1 MSAEAAPVVADTAA
15 PEGMYYRVAANDG
28 VEFKVSELAIQQ
40 SETLQRLVSTM
51 CYTPEDVEKK
61 DAIPIENIDG
71 ATLKLVFEWCEHH
84 KGEAIPEDDDSVPK
98 NVVIP
103 EFDAKL
109 MEIDNEQLFNLICA
123 ANYLNIKQLLNVSCK
138 KVANMAKGKSPEEL
152 RVIFEIPTDEEDEAA
167 EKAAKEAEE
176 KAAKEAAEKKAAE
189 KDTTAKG
196 GEEKNAADKE
206 TEKDVQGTSE
216 SA

>member
-1 MSAEAAPVVADTAA
+1 MSAEAAPVVADASA
-15 PEGMYYRVAANDG
+15 PEGMYYRVAGNDG

-40 SETLQRLVSTM
+40 SETLNRLITTM
-51 CYTPEDVEKK
+51 CYTAEDVEKK

-103 EFDAKL
+103 EFDAQL
-109 MEIDNEQLFNLICA
+109 MEIDNERLFNLICA

-138 KVANMAKGKSPEEL
+138 KVANMAKGKSPEEMRIL
-152 RVIFEIPTDEEDEAA
+152 FEIPTDEEDEAA

-176 KAAKEAAEKKAAE
+176 KAAKETAEKKST
-189 KDTTAKG
+189 D
-196 GEEKNAADKE
+196 KNAAKE
-206 TEKDVQGTSE
+206 DVVEKVDEKDVQGTSD